1 MKAMAAVWIRYRGVR
16 VPIRRRTVLGRS
28 PYSTLVVDGSTI
40 SRQHAI
46 LELRND
52 GLVVTDAGSRNG
64 TRVNGALIHDPQRVG
79 HGDVIQLGHEQIVV
93 ELGDHESEAWDTP
106 LTADFVELVAA
117 LRSGADR
124 DGDSSGS
131 IPTLE
136 IGPPPVPTLPTPASA
151 EPELGPES
159 KPAPGSREPRQ

>member
-1 MKAMAAVWIRYRGVR
+1 MKVMAAVWIRYRGVR

-46 LELRND
+46 LELRD
-52 GLVVTDAGSRNG
+52 EGLVVSDAGSRNG
-64 TRVNGALIHDPQRVG
+64 TRVNGTLINGAQRLS
-79 HGDVIQLGHEQIVV
+79 HGDVIQLGREQIVV
-93 ELGDHESEAWDTP
+93 ELGDHESAWDTP

-117 LRSGADR
+117 LRPGVSDLE
-124 DGDSSGS
+124 GDSSGS

-136 IGPPPVPTLPTPASA
+136 IGPPVVPTLPSPDGAD
-151 EPELGPES
+151 PELGAEADRP
-159 KPAPGSREPRQ
+159 PDSRERRQ

>member
-1 MKAMAAVWIRYRGVR
+1 MKVMAAVWIRYRGVR

-46 LELRND
+46 LELRSE

-64 TRVNGALIHDPQRVG
+64 TRVNGTLIQDTQRVS
-79 HGDVIQLGHEQIVV
+79 HGDVIHLGHEQIVV
-93 ELGDHESEAWDTP
+93 EFGDQESEAWETP
-106 LTADFVELVAA
+106 LTSDFVELVAA
-117 LRSGADR
+117 LRPRIPDLE
-124 DGDSSGS
+124 GDSNGS

-136 IGPPPVPTLPTPASA
+136 IAPAIPTLPSPVGS
-151 EPELGPES
+151 EPELGPEADRV
-159 KPAPGSREPRQ
+159 PDSRERRQ